1 MSESIEGGT
10 YGASIDQE
18 VADSLF
24 TPDEGEQQ
32 QTSPTSESDSEV
44 TTDEKVETQETEQPE
59 ISDET
64 VPTDDSEPTMERM
77 SEFEYE
83 GQTYTTEQ
91 LQEAINDSSNRA
103 DWQRSNTQ
111 KAQENA
117 SQEKALKAEFDRIK
131 GVMSDEEVVE
141 TMKDVLGEDHEF
153 FKESTVKFSDN
164 TDEKQAQSNSTPP
177 VENQDDSRFE
187 ELENKIQ
194 EMQLREEV
202 ANEINELVTAHP
214 ELEKDGDAIAEVLD
228 IAVDRNISSLED
240 AFTLAQARATDESAV
255 MRAMKKLNEAEK
267 LKAIPEVDANKKGD
281 HSPTVTKSPDYDHAR
296 EVALND
302 YQLFE

>member
-32 QTSPTSESDSEV
+32 HTSPTSESDSEV

-111 KAQENA
+111 KSQENA
-117 SQEKALKAEFDRIK
+117 SQEKALKAEFNRIK
-131 GVMSDEEVVE
+131 GVMSDDEVVE

-153 FKESTVKFSDN
+153 FKESTVKFSN
-164 TDEKQAQSNSTPP
+164 NADEKQEQNL
-177 VENQDDSRFE
+177 VESQDDTRFE

-202 ANEINELVTAHP
+202 ASEINELVTAHP

-281 HSPTVTKSPDYDHAR
+281 HSPTVKKSPDYDHAR